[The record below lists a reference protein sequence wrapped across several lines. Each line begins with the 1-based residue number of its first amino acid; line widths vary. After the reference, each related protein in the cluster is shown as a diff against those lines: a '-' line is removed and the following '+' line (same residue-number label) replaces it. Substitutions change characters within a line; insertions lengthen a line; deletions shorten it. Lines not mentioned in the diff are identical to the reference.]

1 MPSQNKSKQTTVKSI
16 MTSNLKCI
24 SPESTLRE
32 AAQMMESVECGVLPV
47 GSREKPE
54 GIITDRDIVMRAV
67 AKGKD
72 TNSEKVR
79 DHMTKDVCC
88 CSENDTLEQAG
99 SKMRENK
106 VNRLLVEDSSGRV
119 CGILTFGRIVREE
132 DSVSKIGCVI
142 ECAVGEKAA

>member
-1 MPSQNKSKQTTVKSI
+1 MPSQNKSKQTSVKSI

-32 AAQMMESVECGVLPV
+32 AAQMMESVDCGVLPV
-47 GSREKPE
+47 GSLEKPE

-72 TNSEKVR
+72 TNNEKVR

-99 SKMRENK
+99 SKMRKNK

-119 CGILTFGRIVREE
+119 CGILTFGRILREE
-132 DSVSKIGCVI
+132 DSVSEIGCVI